1 LQAPAL
7 WNDQLLPIR
16 ISAGMAFPEPLAALD
31 PEELFV
37 AADKALY
44 LAKRE
49 GKNTLRCTTEG
60 FWKRIVA

>member
-1 LQAPAL
+1 
-7 WNDQLLPIR
+7 
-16 ISAGMAFPEPLAALD
+16 MAFPEAPAALD
-31 PEELFV
+31 PQELFV

-60 FWKRIVA
+60 FWKRIVG

>member
-1 LQAPAL
+1 
-7 WNDQLLPIR
+7 
-16 ISAGMAFPEPLAALD
+16 MAFPEASAPLD

-49 GKNTLRCTTEG
+49 GKSTLRCTTDG